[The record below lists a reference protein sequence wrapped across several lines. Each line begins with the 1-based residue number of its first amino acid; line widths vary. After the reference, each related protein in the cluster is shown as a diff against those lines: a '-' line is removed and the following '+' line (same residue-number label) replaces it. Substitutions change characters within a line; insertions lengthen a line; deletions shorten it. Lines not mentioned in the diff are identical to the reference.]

1 MSVRLHIER
10 LVVEGL
16 PVAQRDRPALVEA
29 VERELTRRL
38 AAERGWPAQG
48 AAVRSLRGSP
58 LRVGAEGPAALGTAI
73 AGSIHSAVR
82 P

>member
-16 PVAQRDRPALVEA
+16 PVARRDRPALVEA

-38 AAERGWPAQG
+38 AAERGWPAQD
-48 AAVRSLRGSP
+48 AAVRSLRGDP
-58 LRVGAEGPAALGTAI
+58 LRVGGGGPAALGTAI

>member
-1 MSVRLHIER
+1 MSVVLHIER
-10 LVVEGL
+10 LVLEGL

-29 VERELTRRL
+29 VEGELARRL

-48 AAVRSLRGSP
+48 AEVRSLHGSP
-58 LRVGAEGPAALGTAI
+58 LRLGGGPVTLGTAI

>member
-16 PVAQRDRPALVEA
+16 PVAQRDRPALAEA
-29 VERELTRRL
+29 VERELARRL
-38 AAERGWPAQG
+38 AGERGWPVQSAE
-48 AAVRSLRGSP
+48 VRSLRGDS
-58 LRVGAEGPAALGTAI
+58 LRLGSGGPAALGTAI

>member
-1 MSVRLHIER
+1 VSVRLHIER

-38 AAERGWPAQG
+38 AAERGWPAQD
-48 AAVRSLRGSP
+48 AAVRSLRGDP
-58 LRVGAEGPAALGTAI
+58 LRVGGGGPAALGTAI